1 MDDATCAMWISR
13 ARIGIGLTAVL
24 APRFA
29 TRLLSTDGEAGGVA
43 PLLARMAGARDVALG
58 LGTLVAVDKGAP
70 VRGWLE
76 GSAIADAADAFTAVL
91 GRKQLAPRA
100 FAGSLLLASSAALS
114 CLALSRRL
122 DTPPAPHPGQPEA
135 VLTGHH
141 D

>member
-1 MDDATCAMWISR
+1 MDDAAYAIWISR

-24 APRFA
+24 APGFA
-29 TRLLSTDGEAGGVA
+29 TRLLSVDGEASGVG

-58 LGTLVAVDKGAP
+58 LGTLIAVDKGTP

-76 GSAIADAADAFTAVL
+76 GAAIADAADALTAVL

-100 FAGSLLLASSAALS
+100 FAGSFALAASAALS

-135 VLTGHH
+135 VLAGHH